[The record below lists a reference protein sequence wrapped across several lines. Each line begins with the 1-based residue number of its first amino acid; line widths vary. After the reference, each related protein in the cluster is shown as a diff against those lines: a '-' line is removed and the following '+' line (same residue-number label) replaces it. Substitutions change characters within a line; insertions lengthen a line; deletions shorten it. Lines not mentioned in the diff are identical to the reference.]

1 MNCAFFSIL
10 STNLSIAANSE
21 QSVPMAVT
29 SSGGTRSKPK
39 SPTSVSPQC
48 GDSVGNM
55 PGMLR
60 LHGAAS
66 LPTGGR

>member
-10 STNLSIAANSE
+10 STNLSLAANSA
-21 QSVPMAVT
+21 QSVPFAVM

-39 SPTSVSPQC
+39 TQTSVSPQC
-48 GDSVGNM
+48 GDSGANI

-66 LPTGGR
+66 LPTSWR